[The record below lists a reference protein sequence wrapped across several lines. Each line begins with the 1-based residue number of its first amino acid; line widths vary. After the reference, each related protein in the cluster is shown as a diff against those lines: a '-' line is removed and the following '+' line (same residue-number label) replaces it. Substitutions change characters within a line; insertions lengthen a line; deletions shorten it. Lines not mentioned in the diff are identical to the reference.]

1 MKKNCCPPFSWDK
14 YMTRLLSGLPE
25 RQLYKRPASSRS
37 ISYRRQDPATTDAA
51 KPTLVFLHG
60 NNGSSKSW
68 HYQFRHFTAFSV
80 ISIDAPGFGE
90 SSVFEGGIAGF
101 ADELDSM
108 LSDLEVASF
117 WLVGHSMGGMVA
129 QILAALSGE
138 RCSGLVL
145 SCTYKGRCKAEDEPL
160 PEEVEKRVQ
169 ERLRLDDQAF
179 GTLRVERMLS
189 RELPPEQQAFLASIA
204 GEIRVEG
211 VRWGGGA
218 IQYVDTTPYL
228 DRIRV
233 PTLILSAAN
242 DIVVKPDALK
252 ALIAGLPDA
261 RHVEM
266 AGVGH
271 APYCEDADTF
281 NRTVEQFIISHKNT

>member
-1 MKKNCCPPFSWDK
+1 MKKNCCPPFTWDK
-14 YMTRLLSGLPE
+14 QMASTLPSLPDKQIHKNPTSG
-25 RQLYKRPASSRS
+25 RS
-37 ISYRRQDPATTDAA
+37 ISYRRQGPAVTDAA
-51 KPTLVFLHG
+51 KPALVFLHG

-80 ISIDAPGFGE
+80 ISIDAPGFGG

-101 ADELDSM
+101 ADEVALL
-108 LSDLEVASF
+108 LSDLGLRSF

-138 RCSGLVL
+138 RCSGLIL
-145 SCTYKGRCKAEDEPL
+145 SCTYKGRCKAEGEPL
-160 PEEVEKRVQ
+160 SEEVEKRVQ
-169 ERLRLDDQAF
+169 ERLRLDDRAF
-179 GTLRVERMLS
+179 GSLRVERMLS
-189 RELPPEQQAFLASIA
+189 RGLPPDQHAFLASIA

-211 VRWGGGA
+211 IRWGGGA

-228 DRIRV
+228 ADIKV
-233 PTLILSAAN
+233 PTLILSAAD
-242 DIVVKPDALK
+242 DIVVKPDALN
-252 ALIAGLPDA
+252 ALIAGLPHA

-271 APYCEDADTF
+271 APYCEDADEF
-281 NRTVEQFIISHKNT
+281 NRLVEQFIISHTNT

>member
-1 MKKNCCPPFSWDK
+1 MKKNCCPPFTWDK
-14 YMTRLLSGLPE
+14 QMASTLPSLPDRQIRKNPTSG
-25 RQLYKRPASSRS
+25 RS
-37 ISYRRQDPATTDAA
+37 ISYRRQDPAVTDAA
-51 KPTLVFLHG
+51 KPALVFLHG

-80 ISIDAPGFGE
+80 ISIDAPGFGG

-101 ADELDSM
+101 ADEVALL
-108 LSDLEVASF
+108 LSDLDLRSF

-138 RCSGLVL
+138 RCSGLIL
-145 SCTYKGRCKAEDEPL
+145 SCTYKGRCKAEGEPL
-160 PEEVEKRVQ
+160 SEEVEKRVQ
-169 ERLRLDDQAF
+169 ERLRLDDRAF
-179 GTLRVERMLS
+179 GSLRVERMLS
-189 RELPPEQQAFLASIA
+189 RRLPPDQHAFLASIA

-211 VRWGGGA
+211 IRWGGGG

-228 DRIRV
+228 ADIKV
-233 PTLILSAAN
+233 PTLILSAAD
-242 DIVVKPDALK
+242 DIVVKPDALN
-252 ALIAGLPDA
+252 ALIAGLPHA

-271 APYCEDADTF
+271 APYCEDADEF
-281 NRTVEQFIISHKNT
+281 NRLVEQFIISHTNT